1 MNTEDTLFLLREL
14 YSVASYSL
22 FPKRIHDSTI
32 KSRDDGPSLFLS
44 NFYDFYVSNFG
55 SFRNR
60 CTTKPLTDGTVT
72 YVVPSHYTAK
82 FTKTGNGKFYAQT
95 ILNLGQVEFS
105 DNGTDL
111 HKGPNI
117 LIIGA
122 GPIGLYLAGML
133 KSALPHIAVN
143 VVEKRCNDDKKRTLT
158 RISAID
164 TKKTYF
170 YYDKFSVL
178 QKMALLFDSV
188 CPNLKTTLFLDDEF
202 SLLNHI
208 FKGVNLPYIS
218 INYLEYLLA
227 NFAQKCGVIIY
238 HDNKCTNIDYIET
251 NYTNAKT
258 KFVFDATG
266 GRLLPRAKNVALNSS
281 GIRFI
286 GSDKQLNSGNK
297 QVNSSFPVEFTFSE
311 SFNEIRQ
318 RQSEQGIQAGS
329 EFLVQEGFLTPYE
342 AVFQRNQYIYCA
354 IGDTFMKT
362 YFNESNS
369 IAFGSCL
376 SLGLVFTLLRF
387 FSVEQHGGN
396 KITVRKTRKRTSY
409 QCKKLP

>member
-1 MNTEDTLFLLREL
+1 MDNENSLFLLREL
-14 YSVASYSL
+14 YSLASFTL
-22 FPKRIHDSTI
+22 FPKRLVNGGV

-55 SFRNR
+55 VLKNK
-60 CTTKPLTDGTVT
+60 CTDAHVTDGVIT
-72 YVVPSHYTAK
+72 YAVPSGFTAK
-82 FTKTGNGKFYAQT
+82 YTKTGNGKFYAQS
-95 ILNLGQVEFS
+95 IPNLGTIEFS
-105 DNGTDL
+105 DSGTSSPESI
-111 HKGPNI
+111 KGQNV

-122 GPIGLYLAGML
+122 GPVGLYLAGIL
-133 KSALPHIAVN
+133 KLAAPHLIVN
-143 VVEKRCNDDKKRTLT
+143 VVEKRCNDAKKRSLT

-170 YYDKFSVL
+170 YADKFSVL
-178 QKMALLFDSV
+178 EKMARLFQTV
-188 CPNLKTTLFLDDEF
+188 CPILKESLFLDEEF

-238 HDNKCTNIDYIET
+238 HDNKCGTIEYVET
-251 NYTNAKT
+251 NYTNSET

-266 GRLLPRAKNVALNSS
+266 GRLFKRIKDVVIN
-281 GIRFI
+281 
-286 GSDKQLNSGNK
+286 NSGAHFASPGGMI
-297 QVNSSFPVEFTFSE
+297 NSSFPVEFTFSE
-311 SFNEIRQ
+311 SYDETRQ
-318 RQSEQGIQAGS
+318 RQAEQGVAVGS

-342 AVFQRNQYIYCA
+342 AVFQRNQYIYIA

-369 IAFGSCL
+369 IAFGASI
-376 SLGLVFTLLRF
+376 SLALVFTLLNCF
-387 FSVEQHGGN
+387 TTKHGGN
-396 KITVRKTRKRTSY
+396 RRKTRRNKY
-409 QCKKLP
+409 